1 MSSEK
6 TVQGTPLVWI
16 DCEMTGLDLDKDCL
30 IEVAV
35 IVTDAN
41 LKMLDAGFDILIK
54 PPQSALD
61 NMNDFVRN
69 MHTTSGLLE
78 ELDGGV
84 DVATAQQAVIDYIKR
99 FVPTAG
105 KALLAGNSIG
115 NDKTFLA
122 KEMPEVIDYLHYRVI
137 DVSSVKELAR
147 RWYPR
152 SFFHAPEKHGGHRA
166 LADIIESL
174 QELRYYK
181 ELLWPHDDG
190 PTSEECKQVAKE
202 AVEHTKQETEALGDP
217 EVR

>member
-84 DVATAQQAVIDYIKR
+84 DVATAQQAVLDYIKR

-115 NDKTFLA
+115 TDKTFLA

-137 DVSSVKELAR
+137 DL
-147 RWYPR
+147 
-152 SFFHAPEKHGGHRA
+152 
-166 LADIIESL
+166 SL
-174 QELRYYK
+174 I
-181 ELLWPHDDG
+181 HI
-190 PTSEECKQVAKE
+190 
-202 AVEHTKQETEALGDP
+202 
-217 EVR
+217 